1 MSAFLC
7 VREAPSHSARRLAG
21 SGSVFFLSSD
31 LKIITRFARPSDG
44 SIKCAGADAFTK
56 RQKQQELPPLH
67 PGNAALASTH
77 LRLMSNLESST
88 GAGHRSLEPQ
98 ARPSA
103 VLGRLLR
110 VVYTRTLPS
119 TTSRTAEPNSDA
131 KIGRIHLLPQ
141 ALGKPYGPSRSRML
155 R

>member
-56 RQKQQELPPLH
+56 RQKQQELPR
-67 PGNAALASTH
+67 NAALALTH